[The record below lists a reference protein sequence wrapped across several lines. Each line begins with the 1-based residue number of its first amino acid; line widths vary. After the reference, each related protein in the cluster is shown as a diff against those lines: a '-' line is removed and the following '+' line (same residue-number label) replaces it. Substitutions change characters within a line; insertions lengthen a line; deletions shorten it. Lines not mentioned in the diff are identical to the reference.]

1 MGEVKRRWG
10 REKGVRFPF
19 LCACNKQQNTKVTP
33 VSLVSALLSVKKD
46 IIQMENGNCI
56 INLDTQLHQHN
67 NTALLVYFLTI
78 YITCSEIYF
87 EYKSTLVIVLLQ
99 SFFRSACARAVLSV

>member
-1 MGEVKRRWG
+1 
-10 REKGVRFPF
+10 
-19 LCACNKQQNTKVTP
+19 
-33 VSLVSALLSVKKD
+33 
-46 IIQMENGNCI
+46 MENGNCI